1 MVSSFGL
8 EELFGSSM
16 TSNFKADCKDGKDG
30 KEGKDDSIFPQL
42 MFDFGLAKLSPKC
55 NGS

>member
-1 MVSSFGL
+1 MLSRFGLDELFENSISSSFK
-8 EELFGSSM
+8 
-16 TSNFKADCKDGKDG
+16 TDCKDGKDG

-42 MFDFGLAKLSPKC
+42 VFDFGLVKLPLKI

>member
-8 EELFGSSM
+8 EELFESSM

-42 MFDFGLAKLSPKC
+42 MFDFGLAKLPLKC